1 MNRMKSATMNKA
13 KVILTS
19 AVISTLMAASAFA
32 GTWTRTYTSPDGES
46 ETYSTLW
53 CYIKDDGTYAQNEWV
68 QDADGTWYWVEYDCT
83 LPITSGISA
92 DGFLYDSDGRYIPM
106 EGRFFPTVE
115 QASAVTVG
123 MSYDKVLAIL
133 GQEHV
138 RSDNHIVFTNE
149 GITSHA
155 VCTWFFGA
163 NGKYRL
169 EFVNGAVS
177 DIYGYLY

>member
-1 MNRMKSATMNKA
+1 MKRMKSATMNKA

-106 EGRFFPTVE
+106 EGRFFPTVIRFLPSSDRNMSV
-115 QASAVTVG
+115 QTTISYLPMKGLPAMPSAPGSSALTASTAWNLS
-123 MSYDKVLAIL
+123 MVL
-133 GQEHV
+133 
-138 RSDNHIVFTNE
+138 
-149 GITSHA
+149 
-155 VCTWFFGA
+155 
-163 NGKYRL
+163 
-169 EFVNGAVS
+169 
-177 DIYGYLY
+177 